1 MGIIKLLAS
10 LILPPLG
17 VYLKVGVCGTFW
29 LNILLTILGYLPGV
43 IHAFFVLISNK
54 GSNDV

>member
-29 LNILLTILGYLPGV
+29 PGYLPGV